1 MVDAGKIA
9 EIITG
14 IMKESIEDIGNVVA
28 ADGKAIHEKTN
39 EPPVFQKMLY
49 GDIKLYMEENTNGKE
64 MEVYTAVNKNNGRT
78 EKGFAG
84 KQKTQDGFTIKMSG
98 KACAVI
104 LCRGGLNTGGIVI

>member
-78 EKGFAG
+78 EKRICR
-84 KQKTQDGFTIKMSG
+84 KTE
-98 KACAVI
+98 
-104 LCRGGLNTGGIVI
+104 NTGWIYNKNEWEGLRSNFVQRWVKHRTNA